1 MDAMQVVY
9 TRCAGLDIHKKSI
22 VACRI
27 SGPADPSQGVVQR
40 QTQTFGTT
48 PEALLALYD
57 WLSAAQV
64 THVAMESTGTYWKPI
79 YNLLETGFEVW
90 LLNAQHIK
98 AVPGRKTDVKDAE
111 WIANLLRH
119 GLVRPSF
126 IPPVAQRDLR
136 ELVRE
141 RANFIRTRSTLANRV
156 QKVLEGGGIKLG
168 NVLSDVLGASGRTI
182 IEAILAGETN
192 PDALAAMAHKRL
204 QTEPKREA
212 LKASLRGAG
221 QLRGAQRF
229 LLRELLAQMDSLSA
243 TILRCDQ
250 AIKQALSE
258 QEGWEEVVE
267 LLDSVPG
274 IGRETAELLVAEV
287 GTDMSRFA
295 SAARLAAW
303 VGLAPGNNQSGGKRG
318 AGSPTRKGNEWV
330 RSGVRSALV
339 QAAHGAVR
347 VKGSSLGAQYHR
359 IAARRGKKRAL
370 VAVAHSL
377 IVIVY
382 HVVARREAYRELGGD
397 YLERRQRPEAVARR
411 YMRRIEKLGFKVTLE
426 PVDVVD
432 VAA

>member
-1 MDAMQVVY
+1 MAQMDAMQVVY
-9 TRCAGLDIHKKSI
+9 TRCAGLDIHKRSI

-27 SGPADPSQGVVQR
+27 AGPADPSQGPAQR

-48 PEALLALYD
+48 PEALLTLYD
-57 WLSAAQV
+57 WLSAAGV

-79 YNLLETGFEVW
+79 YNLLETSFEVW

-126 IPPVAQRDLR
+126 IPPQAQRDLR

-156 QKVLEGGGIKLG
+156 QKVLEGAGIKLG

-182 IEAILAGETN
+182 IEAMLAGEAD
-192 PDALAAMAHKRL
+192 PDVMVAMTHKKVR
-204 QTEPKREA
+204 EGAKREE
-212 LKASLRGAG
+212 LKAAVRGAG

-229 LLRELLAQMDSLSA
+229 LLRELLGQFDSLSA
-243 TILRCDQ
+243 TIVRCDE
-250 AIKQALSE
+250 AIKEALAE
-258 QEGWEEVVE
+258 QEEEGGSKWEQAVE

-287 GTDMSRFA
+287 GVDMSRFP
-295 SAARLAAW
+295 SAAHLAAW
-303 VGLAPGNNQSGGKRG
+303 AGLAPSNNQSGSKWG
-318 AGSPTRKGNEWV
+318 AGTTRKGNHW
-330 RSGVRSALV
+330 VRSALV
-339 QAAHGAVR
+339 QSAHGAVR
-347 VKGSSLGAQYHR
+347 TKGSSLGAQYYR

-370 VAVAHSL
+370 VAVAHAL

-382 HVVARREAYRELGGD
+382 HVIARREPYRELGAD
-397 YLERRQRPEAVARR
+397 YLERQRPEAVAKR

-426 PVDVVD
+426 PIG
-432 VAA
+432 AAA